1 MDNKGKKQ
9 LFTISDEI
17 NILQVD
23 VYIGTHI
30 ELVSRGLYMSIL
42 NTVLKKLA

>member
-17 NILQVD
+17 NILQVH
-23 VYIGTHI
+23 VHIGTHI
-30 ELVSRGLYMSIL
+30 ELVSRGL
-42 NTVLKKLA
+42 